1 VVRNAPSDL
10 VLALSADVDAG
21 DYYLRVVQDIGTG
34 LTCQGFP

>member
-1 VVRNAPSDL
+1 
-10 VLALSADVDAG
+10 VDAG